1 MNNYKYIESNT
12 VVYSTTT
19 RGVSVELLIV
29 MILKHIFKIL
39 FLYVTA
45 TSNKNLFARSSII
58 IEDVKYFY
66 FHLSIC
72 GKIYFLIRRISSF
85 RRNSYFAN
93 KWKELHTR
101 EESKNNNLHKGPII
115 SFAYQFKFF
124 INYRIEE
131 DRSRYI
137 FFVERIR

>member
-19 RGVSVELLIV
+19 SGASVELLIV
-29 MILKHIFKIL
+29 VILKHIFKIL

-72 GKIYFLIRRISSF
+72 GKIYFLIRRIPSF
-85 RRNSYFAN
+85 RRNSYFGN
-93 KWKELHTR
+93 K
-101 EESKNNNLHKGPII
+101 
-115 SFAYQFKFF
+115 
-124 INYRIEE
+124 
-131 DRSRYI
+131 
-137 FFVERIR
+137 